1 MKIKYSKELVTDPD
15 FLSGHFFVFLLLNT
29 KVMPY

>member
-1 MKIKYSKELVTDPD
+1 MTIKYPEELVTDPN